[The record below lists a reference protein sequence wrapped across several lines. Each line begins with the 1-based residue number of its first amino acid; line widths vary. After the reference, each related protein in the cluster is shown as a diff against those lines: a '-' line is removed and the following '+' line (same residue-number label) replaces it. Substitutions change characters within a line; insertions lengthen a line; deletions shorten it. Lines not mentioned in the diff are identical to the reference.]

1 MTDETPA
8 DTPEELSESAELIL
22 AKAKLK
28 EAEAALATAKTPLID
43 KLIIRGVLP
52 IALAIVGPW
61 AALTFSEQGQDL
73 STLQKLVA
81 EEKADA
87 EERKKRSAE
96 WRERMSRIEEER
108 AAELQAMSNMVSR
121 LDATLRLSL
130 IQMAVAR
137 TLAEEG
143 ESTPREEVLRRVQEQ
158 VSLPEV
164 PDAEFQRLAEQSLD
178 RMLEQRKQK

>member
-1 MTDETPA
+1 MPEKSTTDTHEDP
-8 DTPEELSESAELIL
+8 SESAELIL

-61 AALTFSEQGQDL
+61 AALTFSEQSADL
-73 STLQKLVA
+73 SELNKLYVQ
-81 EEKADA
+81 EKADA
-87 EERKKRSAE
+87 EERKKQSAE
-96 WRERMSRIEEER
+96 WRDRMSRIEDER
-108 AAELQAMSNMVSR
+108 AAELQAMKNMVTR
-121 LDATLRLSL
+121 LDATLRLAL

-143 ESTPREEVLRRVQEQ
+143 EGTPREEVLRRVQEQ
-158 VSLPEV
+158 VSLPEM
-164 PDAEFQRLAEQSLD
+164 PDAEFQRLTEQSLD
-178 RMLEQRKQK
+178 RMLEQRRQK